1 MKRTRFGW
9 LLVVLMLVTG
19 FTGCG
24 KSEQNTKVAG
34 TAAVA
39 QTAESDK
46 AQAAYPFALKTMAGK
61 SISLQDY
68 KGKVLIV
75 NVWDT
80 WCPPCQAEI
89 PDFIDLYD
97 TYQKKGLEI
106 LGVAGGRNGEKAVMD
121 FVAQYGINYP
131 IALLTQEF
139 LDGFGGIN
147 AIPTTFLIDKKGNLV
162 KTYVGYREKEVFVQD
177 LTKLL

>member
-1 MKRTRFGW
+1 
-9 LLVVLMLVTG
+9 
-19 FTGCG
+19 
-24 KSEQNTKVAG
+24 
-34 TAAVA
+34 
-39 QTAESDK
+39 
-46 AQAAYPFALKTMAGK
+46 
-61 SISLQDY
+61 
-68 KGKVLIV
+68 
-75 NVWDT
+75 
-80 WCPPCQAEI
+80 
-89 PDFIDLYD
+89 
-97 TYQKKGLEI
+97 LEI
-106 LGVAGGRNGEKAVMD
+106 LGVAGGRNGEKAVLD